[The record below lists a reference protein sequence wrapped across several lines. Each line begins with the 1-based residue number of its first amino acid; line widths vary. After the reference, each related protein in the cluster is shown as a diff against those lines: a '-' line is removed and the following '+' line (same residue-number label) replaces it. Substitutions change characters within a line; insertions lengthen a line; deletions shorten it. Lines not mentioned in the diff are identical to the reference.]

1 MFKRRRSPID
11 DFRCVPK
18 SVCAIVFV
26 FLAYAPGLFA
36 QAVGSITGVV
46 VDSTGAVVP
55 GAKVTAT
62 RVETGV
68 AQSAVTTG
76 LGTYTLPRL
85 DVGTYNVD
93 CEATGFK
100 TGTVSDITLDVSQ
113 TRSVDFT
120 LVVSGVTQ
128 SVEVTNSK
136 SSTTAVTL
144 PTTPCSYRH
153 VRSRPPTASP
163 SRPTTPGPRF

>member
-1 MFKRRRSPID
+1 M
-11 DFRCVPK
+11 
-18 SVCAIVFV
+18 
-26 FLAYAPGLFA
+26 
-36 QAVGSITGVV
+36 
-46 VDSTGAVVP
+46 P

-68 AQSAVTTG
+68 AQSTVTTG
-76 LGTYTLPRL
+76 VGTYTLPRL

-100 TGTVSDITLDVSQ
+100 TGTVSDITLNVSQ

-128 SVEVTNSK
+128 SVEVTAAPPLLN
-136 SSTTAVTL
+136 TTDGTL
-144 PTTPCSYRH
+144 AQVVSGEQLQNLPLNGRNIEGLMTI
-153 VRSRPPTASP
+153 SRASCRARGA
-163 SRPTTPGPRF
+163 SVG